1 MRIGWALFGL
11 LSVVPLLGGCQAL
24 FFKAVG
30 QGGADIAPLTRMY
43 APEHGLRLDVYRPSA
58 ASTPTPVVLFF
69 YGGSWRNGTRG
80 EYGFVGRALAARGV
94 LTLVAD
100 YRRFPEGRFPL
111 FEQDAAEAARWTID
125 HAAEFGGDPR
135 RVFLAGH
142 SAGAHIAALLASD
155 ARYLAA
161 QGLTPR
167 DFAGAIGV
175 AGPYDFLPLVDPA
188 LIEVFG
194 AEADWPA
201 SQPIRFV
208 DGDEPPFLL
217 LQGSGDRI
225 VEPRNAAAMA
235 RVLRAHGVPV
245 TLASYPG
252 VGHFRILAGIR
263 YRWLAPT
270 LADLLAFVTHT
281 PRAAMST
288 VAAEPASR

>member
-1 MRIGWALFGL
+1 MRVGWALFGL
-11 LSVVPLLGGCQAL
+11 LCIVPFLGGCQSL
-24 FFKAVG
+24 FFRVVG
-30 QGGADIAPLTRMY
+30 HGGADIAPLTRVY
-43 APEHGLRLDVYRPSA
+43 SPQHDLRLDVYRPTDA
-58 ASTPTPVVLFF
+58 PAPAPVVLFF

-94 LTLVAD
+94 LAVVAD
-100 YRRFPEGRFPL
+100 YRRFPQGRFPL
-111 FEQDAAEAARWTID
+111 FEQDAAQAARWTID
-125 HAAEFGGDPR
+125 HAAELGGDPR

-161 QGLTPR
+161 EGLRPR

-194 AEADWPA
+194 AESEWPA

-235 RVLRAHGVPV
+235 SALRAQDVSV
-245 TLASYPG
+245 TYTVYPH

-263 YRWLAPT
+263 YPWLAPT
-270 LADLLAFVTHT
+270 LEDVLAFIART
-281 PRAAMST
+281 P
-288 VAAEPASR
+288 PAR

>member
-1 MRIGWALFGL
+1 MGSGIAQV
-11 LSVVPLLGGCQAL
+11 S
-24 FFKAVG
+24 AVAG
-30 QGGADIAPLTRMY
+30 HD
-43 APEHGLRLDVYRPSA
+43 
-58 ASTPTPVVLFF
+58 VVL
-69 YGGSWRNGTRG
+69 RDVTDEALAR
-80 EYGFVGRALAARGV
+80 GRAAIEKSLSRFVAKG
-94 LTLVAD
+94 TL
-100 YRRFPEGRFPL
+100 
-111 FEQDAAEAARWTID
+111 EQDAAEAARWTME
-125 HAAEFGGDPR
+125 HAAEFGGDPH

-175 AGPYDFLPLVDPA
+175 AGPYDFLPLLDPA
-188 LIEVFG
+188 LIDVFG

-217 LQGSGDRI
+217 LQGGGDRI

-235 RVLRAHGVPV
+235 DALRTHGVPM
-245 TLASYPG
+245 TYTAYPR

-263 YRWLAPT
+263 YPWLAPT
-270 LADLLAFVTHT
+270 LADVLAFITRT
-281 PRAAMST
+281 P
-288 VAAEPASR
+288 PAR